1 MSENVMIAIL
11 SLLGTLGG
19 SFAGIVTSGK
29 LTNFRLS
36 ALESKVEQL
45 SSLIDR
51 TYALEKQDTLSEEK
65 IKHIDRRLENLE
77 SSMHQYNLN

>member
-1 MSENVMIAIL
+1 MSENVLIAIP

-36 ALESKVEQL
+36 QLETKVEKL
-45 SSLIDR
+45 TGLIDR

-65 IKHIDRRLENLE
+65 MRHFDKRLQSLEN
-77 SSMHQYNLN
+77 HLN

>member
-1 MSENVMIAIL
+1 MSENIMIAIL

-36 ALESKVEQL
+36 ELEAKVEKL
-45 SSLIDR
+45 GSLIDR

-65 IKHIDRRLENLE
+65 IKHIDKRLQSLEN
-77 SSMHQYNLN
+77 SVHQYMN

>member
-1 MSENVMIAIL
+1 MSENTLIALL

-36 ALESKVEQL
+36 QLETKVENL
-45 SSLIDR
+45 SGLIDR
-51 TYALEKQDTLSEEK
+51 TYALEKQDTVSEEK

-77 SSMHQYNLN
+77 ASMHQYNLN

>member
-1 MSENVMIAIL
+1 MSENMLIALL
-11 SLLGTLGG
+11 SLLGTLVG

-36 ALESKVEQL
+36 ALESKVEKL

-65 IKHIDRRLENLE
+65 MKNIDRRLTSLEN
-77 SSMHQYNLN
+77 SAHQYNLN

>member
-1 MSENVMIAIL
+1 MSENILIALL

-29 LTNFRLS
+29 LTNYRLS
-36 ALESKVEQL
+36 QLESKVESL
-45 SSLIDR
+45 GSLIDR
-51 TYALEKQDTLSEEK
+51 TYALENKDTVTEEK

-77 SSMHQYNLN
+77 SAQHQYS

>member
-1 MSENVMIAIL
+1 MSENLIIALL
-11 SLLGTLGG
+11 SLFGTLGG
-19 SFAGIVTSGK
+19 SFAGIVTAGK

-36 ALESKVEQL
+36 ELEGKVEKL

-65 IKHIDRRLENLE
+65 MKHFDKRLQSVEN
-77 SSMHQYNLN
+77 SIHQYNFN

>member
-1 MSENVMIAIL
+1 MSENVLIAVL

-36 ALESKVEQL
+36 QLETKVEKL
-45 SSLIDR
+45 TGLIDR

-65 IKHIDRRLENLE
+65 MKHIDKRIQNLENTV
-77 SSMHQYNLN
+77 HQFNLN

>member
-1 MSENVMIAIL
+1 MSENVLVAIF
-11 SLLGTLGG
+11 SLMGTLAG

-36 ALESKVEQL
+36 QLEGKVEKL

-65 IKHIDRRLENLE
+65 MKHIDKRIQNLENTI
-77 SSMHQYNLN
+77 HQYNIN